1 MKSDHPLQIQP
12 HVGKNGGET
21 TMRTR
26 LDISYLGT
34 PFHGWQVQERNEY
47 IVLRTIQGEVE
58 GALGM
63 IYGCPI
69 RIHGAGRTDAG
80 VHATGQVAH
89 FDLAEG
95 ARAIPPLG
103 LQRAMNGKLPPEIR
117 ITAVL
122 NVSSAFHA
130 RRSAVSK
137 TYHYRY
143 RRGSF
148 LPPCE
153 GLIESLVREELDVDA
168 MSRAA
173 AHLIGRRDFA
183 AFSILGSA
191 VKTTVRTL
199 FALDVEVAGPV
210 LVITAVGDGFLRGMV
225 RRLAG
230 TLRDV
235 GRGRTSPELVLTSP
249 GPTAEAKGL
258 TLTTVT
264 YPKPFPASGAGM
276 AG

>member
-1 MKSDHPLQIQP
+1 
-12 HVGKNGGET
+12 
-21 TMRTR
+21 MRTR

-34 PFHGWQVQERNEY
+34 PFHGWQIQAPNEC
-47 IVLRTIQGEVE
+47 VRLRTIQGEVE
-58 GALGM
+58 GVLGM
-63 IYGCPI
+63 IYGGPI

-95 ARAIPPLG
+95 ARAIPSLG
-103 LQRAMNGKLPPEIR
+103 LQKAMNGALSPEIR

-122 NVSSAFHA
+122 NVSTAFHA

-137 TYHYRY
+137 TYCYRY

-153 GLIESLVREELDVDA
+153 GLLESLVREEMDVDA
-168 MSRAA
+168 MRRAA
-173 AHLIGRRDFA
+173 ARLVGRRDFA

-199 FALDVEVAGPV
+199 FDLDVSAAGPV
-210 LVITAVGDGFLRGMV
+210 LVITAIGDGFLRGMV

-258 TLTTVT
+258 TLAAVT
-264 YPKPFPASGAGM
+264 YPDPFPASGAGM